1 MTQYFNAAADLLGLP
16 RPPQVAMAEAQR
28 VMTPLMLSY
37 LTETRRM
44 DNRQM
49 LERLGVTLRY
59 PDLESGLK
67 NVIVQLDQPHMGYLG
82 SIGHGQ

>member
-1 MTQYFNAAADLLGLP
+1 
-16 RPPQVAMAEAQR
+16 MAEARQ

-44 DNRQM
+44 DNRRL
-49 LERLGVTLRY
+49 LERLGITLHY

-67 NVIVQLDQPHMGYLG
+67 NVVAQLDQPQMGYLG
-82 SIGHGQ
+82 SAGHE